1 MHSQEWRDKSACID
15 ADVNLFFPPRDK
27 NLYRSVSDQAKKYC
41 FGKDGESPCPVK
53 AECLWYAIDSDEV
66 HGIWG
71 GMSHRERNALVRKWR
86 KNFSD
91 EMTLEEYVKKI
102 GGEPNGNFKRR
113 LQEIPRSEKPT
124 L

>member
-1 MHSQEWRDKSACID
+1 MIDHSWRDKAVCNN

-27 NLYRSVSDQAKKYC
+27 ALYRTVADQAKEFC
-41 FGKDGESPCPVK
+41 FGKDGESPCPVR
-53 AECLWYAIDSDEV
+53 AQCLWYAIDSDEV

-91 EMTLEEYVKKI
+91 QMSLQEYVLQI
-102 GGEPNGNFKRR
+102 GGEINGSNKRR
-113 LQEIPRSEKPT
+113 V
-124 L
+124 

>member
-1 MHSQEWRDKSACID
+1 MIDHSWRDRAACHN

-27 NLYRSVSDQAKKYC
+27 ALYRVVADQAKEFC
-41 FGKDGESPCPVK
+41 FGKDGESPCPVR
-53 AECLWYAIDSDEV
+53 AQCLWYAVDSDEV

-91 EMTLEEYVKKI
+91 QMSLQEYVLQI
-102 GGEPNGNFKRR
+102 GGENNGSNKRR
-113 LQEIPRSEKPT
+113 V
-124 L
+124 